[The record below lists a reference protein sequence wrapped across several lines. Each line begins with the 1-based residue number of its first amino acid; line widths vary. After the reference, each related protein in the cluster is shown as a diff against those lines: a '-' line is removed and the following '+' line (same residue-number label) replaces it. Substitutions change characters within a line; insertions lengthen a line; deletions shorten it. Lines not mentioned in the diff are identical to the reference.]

1 MNPTKIKNLLIMAA
15 LLLIV
20 YWSFVNPNAEGM
32 AFSMG
37 VLLGAGSVVFRKQT
51 AELVVLVAILAVLV
65 AVVEVKNGVAS
76 QYFIGLLTGAIAP
89 LVAFK
94 MPDEDED

>member
-20 YWSFVNPNAEGM
+20 YWGFVQPNAEGM

-37 VLLGAGSVVFRKQT
+37 ILLGAGSVIFRKNS
-51 AELVVLVAILAVLV
+51 AELVILVAVLALLV

-76 QYFIGLLTGAIAP
+76 QYFIGLLSGAIAP
-89 LVAFK
+89 LIAFK
-94 MPDEDED
+94 MPSD

>member
-15 LLLIV
+15 LLLVI
-20 YWSFVNPNAEGM
+20 YWSFVVPNAEGM

-51 AELVVLVAILAVLV
+51 AELVVVVVVLALLV
-65 AVVEVKNGVAS
+65 AVVEVKNGVAP
-76 QYFIGLLTGAIAP
+76 QYFIGLITGGVAP

-94 MPDEDED
+94 MPSDD